1 MEEFEALFIQIANFL
16 MNIKILDIVMSQ
28 SAFKQFG
35 VFL

>member
-1 MEEFEALFIQIANFL
+1 MRSDCYDFL